1 MHLWS
6 FIDEWSHIWV
16 YEAIKKCYLTT
27 AVSRHIVNII
37 ISLYQLMTF
46 ATSSVTYSG
55 HFHANKNRWKTV
67 IWMSLSYSDGEINV
81 IATLHILESKS
92 LLCWITFSPTV
103 ELRNTWFL
111 QTIQAVL
118 HLWPRKLTVQCT
130 EILLWHTLSVKYIVY
145 MNMWRYK
152 ILKVKLKV

>member
-1 MHLWS
+1 MH
-6 FIDEWSHIWV
+6 
-16 YEAIKKCYLTT
+16 EAIKKCYRAT
-27 AVSRHIVNII
+27 AVSNHIVNII
-37 ISLYQLMTF
+37 ISLYQLKAF
-46 ATSSVTYSG
+46 ATSGVTYSG
-55 HFHANKNRWKTV
+55 HFHANKNRWQTV

-130 EILLWHTLSVKYIVY
+130 EILLLHTLSVKCIVY
-145 MNMWRYK
+145 IHMCRYK
-152 ILKVKLKV
+152 ILEIEFKSKISKSPKIKVS